1 MLVALSV
8 EAPDCKV
15 EESAPGSWHNAH
27 TSIKGGK
34 GNKHELEET
43 SAGFPPDDSIG
54 ISGMESSSRDTANKK
69 IKLSKDI
76 GLDRLT
82 ATTVQEAPKRPRT
95 TSLKKNQECS
105 RQKKRKISKWDGS
118 YSVIIEWLNYYSV
131 DESDEDEV
139 PLINKRTERRKRQ
152 KLLKLVLARESNSG
166 SEGASST
173 SFVENG
179 RNSSSAGSYPLSQG
193 DNDKSENVQ
202 ANRVDGS
209 SLPDHPVSSHVAAE
223 DKAGQAASSPLN
235 SPTRG
240 IVVDISDG

>member
-1 MLVALSV
+1 M
-8 EAPDCKV
+8 
-15 EESAPGSWHNAH
+15 
-27 TSIKGGK
+27 
-34 GNKHELEET
+34 
-43 SAGFPPDDSIG
+43 
-54 ISGMESSSRDTANKK
+54 
-69 IKLSKDI
+69 
-76 GLDRLT
+76 
-82 ATTVQEAPKRPRT
+82 
-95 TSLKKNQECS
+95 
-105 RQKKRKISKWDGS
+105 
-118 YSVIIEWLNYYSV
+118 